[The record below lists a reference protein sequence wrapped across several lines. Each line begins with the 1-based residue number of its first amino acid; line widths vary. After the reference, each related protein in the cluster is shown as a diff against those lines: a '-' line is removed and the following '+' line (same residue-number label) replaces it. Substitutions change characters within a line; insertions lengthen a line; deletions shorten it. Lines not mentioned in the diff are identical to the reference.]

1 VKTSSDKLIDNDK
14 AKKRIKPIYGLDA
27 LRQMQI
33 IVIAAKLCVLR
44 LSEQQISPGVL

>member
-1 VKTSSDKLIDNDK
+1 MVETSDKKQIENGK

-33 IVIAAKLCVLR
+33 FVIAAKVGTLR
-44 LSEQQISPGVL
+44 QLK